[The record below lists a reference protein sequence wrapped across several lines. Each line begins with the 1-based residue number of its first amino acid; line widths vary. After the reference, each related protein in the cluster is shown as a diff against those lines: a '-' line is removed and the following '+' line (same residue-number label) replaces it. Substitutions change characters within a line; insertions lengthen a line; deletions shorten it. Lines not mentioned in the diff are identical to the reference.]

1 MMASPAPTQAPEALL
16 AWMGGLADPTRLR
29 LLRVLEREELS
40 VGELCDVLRL
50 PQSTVSRH
58 LKTLAD
64 QGWVE
69 SRREGTAS
77 FYRIAEALDAGAKRL
92 WRFARGETDA
102 WAAVQQDAVR
112 LETRLAERRTEAQR
126 FFAGAA
132 GEWDRVRAE
141 AYGAEFERAILRAL
155 PLPEWTIADLGCGTG
170 SFTLELARSGAR
182 VIGVDQSASMLKLA
196 RSALRDFAN
205 AELRQAS
212 LEALPLPDASCDVA
226 TLVLVLSYVE
236 RVEPVLAEARRI
248 LGPGGRLFVV
258 DAWAHQDEQFRR
270 RLGQVRPGID
280 PRWLEGWLV
289 DAGFERVGAGG
300 PVNLR
305 GRTDRSGPDLFL
317 ASGTLPRAKPPQR

>member
-1 MMASPAPTQAPEALL
+1 MTPAAPSAERPEALL
-16 AWMGGLADPTRLR
+16 AWMGGLAEPIRLR

-40 VGELCDVLRL
+40 VGDLCDVLKL

-64 QGWVE
+64 QRWVE

-77 FYRIAEALDAGAKRL
+77 YYRISDGLDAGAKRL
-92 WRFARGETDA
+92 WRFARAETEG

-112 LETRLAERRTEAQR
+112 LETKVKARKSEAQR

-141 AYGAEFERAILRAL
+141 AYGTGFEYQLLRAL

-170 SFTLELARSGAR
+170 SFTLELARSGAH

-196 RSALRDFAN
+196 RKYLRELDN

-212 LEALPLPDASCDVA
+212 LEALPIPDATCDVA
-226 TLVLVLSYVE
+226 TMVLVLSYVA
-236 RVEPVLAEARRI
+236 RIEPVLLEARRI
-248 LGPGGRLFVV
+248 LKPGGRLLVV
-258 DAWAHQDEQFRR
+258 DAEAHQDEPFRR

-280 PRWLEGWLV
+280 RRWLVEWLV

-305 GRTDRSGPDLFL
+305 ADRSGPELFL
-317 ASGTLPRAKPPQR
+317 AHGTRPRAKR

>member
-1 MMASPAPTQAPEALL
+1 MVAIAPQNEGPEALL
-16 AWMGGLADPTRLR
+16 AWMGGLAEPIRLR

-64 QGWVE
+64 QRWVE

-77 FYRIAEALDAGAKRL
+77 YYRISDALDAGAKRL
-92 WRFARGETDA
+92 WRFARAETDG
-102 WAAVQQDAVR
+102 WGAVQQDAVR
-112 LETRLAERRTEAQR
+112 LEKRVAERRTEAQR

-132 GEWDRVRAE
+132 AEWDRVRAE
-141 AYGAEFERAILRAL
+141 AYGSGFELQLLRAL

-170 SFTLELARSGAR
+170 SFTVELAKSGAR
-182 VIGVDQSASMLKLA
+182 VVGVDQSASMLKVA
-196 RSALRDFAN
+196 RTYLREFEN

-212 LEALPLPDASCDVA
+212 LEALPLADASCDVA

-236 RVEPVLAEARRI
+236 RVEPVLLEARRI
-248 LGPGGRLFVV
+248 LKPGGRLFVV

-280 PRWLEGWLV
+280 STWLTGWLR
-289 DAGFERVGAGG
+289 DAGFERVAAGG

-305 GRTDRSGPDLFL
+305 SRTDRAGPDLFL
-317 ASGTLPRAKPPQR
+317 AHGTRPRATR